1 MKKWIQVFI
10 DEKDSEESI
19 PMRID
24 TDQIR
29 GFKKFGTS
37 QTIIFTTIGTYTVC
51 EEYVHFSNRLF
62 NYVNGSNE
70 NEETTAIPVVAEPA
84 KKRIIIK
91 RKSQQEINKELLEDY
106 YDTNQPET
114 NC

>member
-1 MKKWIQVFI
+1 
-10 DEKDSEESI
+10 
-19 PMRID
+19 
-24 TDQIR
+24 
-29 GFKKFGTS
+29 
-37 QTIIFTTIGTYTVC
+37 
-51 EEYVHFSNRLF
+51 LF
-62 NYVNGSNE
+62 NFVGDE
-70 NEETTAIPVVAEPA
+70 NDEPTAIPAVAEPA